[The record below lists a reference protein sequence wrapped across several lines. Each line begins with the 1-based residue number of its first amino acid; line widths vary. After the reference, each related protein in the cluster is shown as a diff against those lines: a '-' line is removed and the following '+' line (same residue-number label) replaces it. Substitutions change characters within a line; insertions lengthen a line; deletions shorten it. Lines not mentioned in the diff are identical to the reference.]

1 MKYVN
6 FLFTSSRRLS
16 RLVQY
21 LGVEDWCLEVRL
33 LARTCKHY
41 YETLLISFLID
52 HSIRELNLMF
62 IAKKCQSFQSYSD
75 RSLPH
80 QLCFKIDRDI
90 IVIFIENLPTYF
102 LMLRA
107 VPDWKFVQLVN
118 SNLTNLG
125 PKAIRG
131 RSKFSTEA
139 TLAFLVM
146 AIMLT

>member
-1 MKYVN
+1 MPK
-6 FLFTSSRRLS
+6 FS
-16 RLVQY
+16 
-21 LGVEDWCLEVRL
+21 
-33 LARTCKHY
+33 
-41 YETLLISFLID
+41 
-52 HSIRELNLMF
+52 EL
-62 IAKKCQSFQSYSD
+62 
-75 RSLPH
+75 SLPH
-80 QLCFKIDRDI
+80 QSCFKIDRDI

-139 TLAFLVM
+139 TLVFFVVV
-146 AIMLT
+146 IMLI